1 MRQGAAH
8 RCFTDARLPWPLT
21 ALGGRLY
28 VSPVDRLP
36 FFQRAMPFKYYNATL
51 VLIGINVFVFF
62 ISSFIA
68 PTLFSYLSM
77 IPALVVLR
85 NWWWQVFT
93 YMFVHADIWH
103 LLFNMLGLFFFG
115 VQLERRIG
123 SHEFLLFYLISG
135 VLAGAFSLL
144 VYWLT
149 GAYMISL
156 LGASGAV
163 FAVLLAYATYYP
175 TSTILIFGIIPVK
188 APVLI
193 VGYAA
198 IEIFSMF
205 SRNRGN
211 VAHLTHLAG
220 FGFAYLYLLIRLR
233 INPVR
238 EFLGNRRY

>member
-1 MRQGAAH
+1 
-8 RCFTDARLPWPLT
+8 
-21 ALGGRLY
+21 
-28 VSPVDRLP
+28 
-36 FFQRAMPFKYYNATL
+36 MPFKYYNVTL
-51 VLIGINVFVFF
+51 VLIAINVAVFF
-62 ISSFIA
+62 IGSYIA
-68 PTLFSYLSM
+68 PTIYNYM
-77 IPALVVLR
+77 AMNPALVIVR
-85 NWWWQVFT
+85 HWWWQIFS
-93 YMFVHADIWH
+93 YMFVHSGIWH

-123 SHEFLLFYLISG
+123 SNEFVLFYLLSG

-149 GAYMISL
+149 GAYYVWL
-156 LGASGAV
+156 VGASGAV

-175 TSTILIFGIIPVK
+175 RSTILIFGIIPVK

-198 IEIFSMF
+198 IEIFRMISP
-205 SRNRGN
+205 NGGN

-238 EFLGNRRY
+238 EFLDSRR

>member
-1 MRQGAAH
+1 M
-8 RCFTDARLPWPLT
+8 PL
-21 ALGGRLY
+21 
-28 VSPVDRLP
+28 
-36 FFQRAMPFKYYNATL
+36 KNYNATL
-51 VLIGINVFVFF
+51 ILIGINVVVFF
-62 ISSFIA
+62 IGNYIA
-68 PTLFSYLSM
+68 PTIYNYM
-77 IPALVVLR
+77 AMNPALVIVR
-85 NWWWQVFT
+85 NWWWQIFS
-93 YMFVHADIWH
+93 YMFVHSGIWH

-123 SHEFLLFYLISG
+123 SNEFLLFYLLSG
-135 VLAGAFSLL
+135 TLAGALSLL

-149 GAYMISL
+149 GAYYVWL
-156 LGASGAV
+156 VGASGAV

-175 TSTILIFGIIPVK
+175 RSTILIFGIIPVK

-205 SRNRGN
+205 SRNQGN

-220 FGFAYLYLLIRLR
+220 FGFAYLYLVIRLR

-238 EFLGNRRY
+238 EFLDSRRY